1 MLVDTVAN
9 SQYQG
14 VCCYTNCLPV
24 RPPTMTKLDRVPVA
38 QLPDKYGIVKSVL
51 YDRINRLGIKP
62 SKIGNKSYVSGE
74 QLELLDQLDAHMKAG
89 GSMADFADQY
99 ASQSGGQS
107 ENFDSGIESAS
118 QSDGQLTVA
127 GLTASQFGQ
136 LSQLIEGLLVRLIP
150 AIVRQLPALATATDP
165 VAHLRAL
172 EEAYKNGW
180 LLSTRELATLLKLSP
195 ATVRGY
201 GTKFEDGGFIF
212 TRAGQRKGGEVAWSV
227 GKAKKFK

>member
-38 QLPDKYGIVKSVL
+38 QLPDKYGIVKSVI

-62 SKIGNKSYVSGE
+62 TKIGNKSYVSGE

-99 ASQSGGQS
+99 ARQSGGQS
-107 ENFDSGIESAS
+107 EYFDSGIESAS
-118 QSDGQLTVA
+118 QPDGQLTVA

-136 LSQLIEGLLVRLIP
+136 LSQVIEGLVTRLIP
-150 AIVRQLPALATATDP
+150 AIVRQLPLLASDP

-180 LLSTRELATLLKLSP
+180 VLSTRELATLLKLSP
-195 ATVRGY
+195 STVCRY
-201 GTKFEDGGFIF
+201 GSKFEDAGFVF

-227 GKAKKFK
+227 GKQRKSK

>member
-62 SKIGNKSYVSGE
+62 TKIGNKSYVSGE

-99 ASQSGGQS
+99 ASHGGGQS
-107 ENFDSGIESAS
+107 ENFDSGIESDS
-118 QSDGQLTVA
+118 QLTVA

-136 LSQLIEGLLVRLIP
+136 LSQVIEGLVTRLIP
-150 AIVRQLPALATATDP
+150 AIVRQLPGLANDP

-180 LLSTRELATLLKLSP
+180 LLSTRELATLLKLSSS
-195 ATVRGY
+195 TVCRY
-201 GTKFEDGGFIF
+201 GSKFEDAGFVF

-227 GKAKKFK
+227 GKHRKSK

>member
-1 MLVDTVAN
+1 
-9 SQYQG
+9 
-14 VCCYTNCLPV
+14 
-24 RPPTMTKLDRVPVA
+24 MTKLDRVPVA

-62 SKIGNKSYVSGE
+62 TKIGNKSYVSGE
-74 QLELLDQLDAHMKAG
+74 QLELLDLLDAHMKAG

-107 ENFDSGIESAS
+107 EHFDSAS
-118 QSDGQLTVA
+118 QSDGQLTVT
-127 GLTASQFGQ
+127 GLTASQVGQ
-136 LSQLIEGLLVRLIP
+136 LPQLIEGLITRLIP
-150 AIVRQLPALATATDP
+150 AIVRQLPALAPDP

-180 LLSTRELATLLKLSP
+180 LLSTRELATLLKLAPS
-195 ATVRGY
+195 TVRGY
-201 GTKFEDGGFIF
+201 GTKFEDAGFVF

-227 GKAKKFK
+227 GKARKSK